1 MLALKKRKEN
11 SQSMFALLPYLCL
24 YHESI
29 YYISAFSFLLLYVS
43 YRRVEVVVA
52 EHGPFSCLSENRYIS
67 TQQLI
72 RQPKLA
78 HSTENKALPL
88 LLLAARRSASSLT
101 NGKMHLVS
109 LLVRIQ
115 RRPVLLEVR
124 PNTFRILWMCI
135 LSSDFSQL
143 RKLPDAHALQN
154 TTFEQTYKGPPTEYS

>member
-1 MLALKKRKEN
+1 MLFCVLWALVGLKKEEN
-11 SQSMFALLPYLCL
+11 SKSMFALLPYLCL

-88 LLLAARRSASSLT
+88 LLARSTLGLLT
-101 NGKMHLVS
+101 
-109 LLVRIQ
+109 
-115 RRPVLLEVR
+115 
-124 PNTFRILWMCI
+124 
-135 LSSDFSQL
+135 
-143 RKLPDAHALQN
+143 
-154 TTFEQTYKGPPTEYS
+154 Y